1 MNRKLYFLIC
11 LFPVY
16 QINGQ
21 GFSNSQ
27 NLPNTNICRPYVGM
41 LWDGTLQ
48 DLPIRKWMDRVIRL
62 PTLVETVVSFNME
75 MSVFAFTDLRNVTP
89 GKPLTS
95 RHQQTCRVV
104 SSSTDQLEFRKNYQ
118 QKNVFPVITRVL

>member
-1 MNRKLYFLIC
+1 MNRKLYSLIC

-27 NLPNTNICRPYVGM
+27 NSPNTNRCRPYLGTPE
-41 LWDGTLQ
+41 DGTLQ
-48 DLPIRKWMDRVIRL
+48 DLPIRKWMDRVIR
-62 PTLVETVVSFNME
+62 LVETVVSFNME

-118 QKNVFPVITRVL
+118 QKNVIPVITRVH